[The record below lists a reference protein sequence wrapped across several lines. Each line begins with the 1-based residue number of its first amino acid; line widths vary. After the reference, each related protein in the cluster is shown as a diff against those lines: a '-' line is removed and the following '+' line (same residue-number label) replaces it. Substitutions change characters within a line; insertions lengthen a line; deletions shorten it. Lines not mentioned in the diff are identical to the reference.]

1 MGVPELSSHWVHRL
15 VWFPSTLVNSL
26 YWGRPGNIMSLLR
39 CVLIILTITGIYSNS
54 EEPNDGLVAYDATP
68 EEFYNGGFGSLA
80 QLRSLST
87 SSMIHK
93 RGRKWYQMKRW
104 PVCTRYSKSCNIS
117 PHSCCPGTACRCN
130 IWGQNCRCQR
140 AGLLAQWL
148 G

>member
-1 MGVPELSSHWVHRL
+1 ML
-15 VWFPSTLVNSL
+15 L
-26 YWGRPGNIMSLLR
+26 YR
-39 CVLIILTITGIYSNS
+39 CVLMLVTIAGAYPDM
-54 EEPNDGLVAYDATP
+54 EETNGLAAYDANP
-68 EEFYNGGFGSLA
+68 EESYYDAALGVPAA
-80 QLRSLST
+80 QQRKMSEPRT
-87 SSMIHK
+87 IDK
-93 RGRKWYQMKRW
+93 RGREWYMMKRW

>member
-1 MGVPELSSHWVHRL
+1 MGVGERSSTCL
-15 VWFPSTLVNSL
+15 DLPNYTTMLL
-26 YWGRPGNIMSLLR
+26 YR
-39 CVLIILTITGIYSNS
+39 CVLVLATIVAGAYSDL
-54 EEPNDGLVAYDATP
+54 EEANGLAYDANP
-68 EEFYNGGFGSLA
+68 EESYYDAVG
-80 QLRSLST
+80 QQRSMLEPRT
-87 SSMIHK
+87 IDK
-93 RGRKWYQMKRW
+93 RGREWYMMKRW